1 MSLFAGCC
9 EDGGERRMP
18 VRHPGAASAG
28 PTGPGAASGV
38 NPRLPRRATR
48 DGQRGARTPS
58 RHSSLPQAAA
68 VTKAHRGAVVVSG
81 WLVRGDLLGS
91 YSVGLTVRVG
101 RASDSPRAIP
111 TLRVGPLA
119 AGSRRHSWVESPP
132 RAGYP
137 LDDALALPARSRGGS
152 SQSRFHTPFRHADS
166 ATKRIS

>member
-18 VRHPGAASAG
+18 VWHPGPASADRHG
-28 PTGPGAASGV
+28 W
-38 NPRLPRRATR
+38 
-48 DGQRGARTPS
+48 RGARTPS

-119 AGSRRHSWVESPP
+119 
-132 RAGYP
+132 
-137 LDDALALPARSRGGS
+137 
-152 SQSRFHTPFRHADS
+152 
-166 ATKRIS
+166 